1 MAIAFPFV
9 EVSIDTSALQPVA
22 QRAPGVLAVVGTA
35 SSGTA
40 AVNTPTVVNDIDEA
54 KVAFGD
60 TTNLTKALTAAFLQ
74 NPAPSKVYGVKLSG
88 SNWANALG
96 ALEAA
101 DDVTFVALASSPVKI
116 TGAASVN
123 DPIVALKAHCE
134 AQSSQGN
141 KRIGVAAVDPE
152 HAKSATYATDVI
164 ARTTPL
170 KSTVSRL
177 VMIAARGAEDDAS
190 NPAEVAAAAA
200 SAIAGQAPATSIVLK
215 SLRGFNM
222 PLSGQYGPSEIKA
235 LSADGIIPIIDPAL
249 VTGASLHFAEGT
261 TYTTDASLQFIDL
274 VTLLDDVEFKLKAS
288 LIGMIGD
295 ARISRGGL
303 AAVIRRAEGV
313 LDRVRSSGAITG
325 YSVIIPVYDALLK
338 PEAARTAGEASLIN
352 TTRADR
358 LVEMTVIIVIGP
370 AIHRLK
376 VGAAAPLL
384 IFFWRTCHAQ
394 LEFSPVCQIQ
404 RWIRRTTYHAD

>member
-1 MAIAFPFV
+1 M
-9 EVSIDTSALQPVA
+9 
-22 QRAPGVLAVVGTA
+22 
-35 SSGTA
+35 
-40 AVNTPTVVNDIDEA
+40 
-54 KVAFGD
+54 
-60 TTNLTKALTAAFLQ
+60 
-74 NPAPSKVYGVKLSG
+74 
-88 SNWANALG
+88 
-96 ALEAA
+96 
-101 DDVTFVALASSPVKI
+101 
-116 TGAASVN
+116 
-123 DPIVALKAHCE
+123 
-134 AQSSQGN
+134 
-141 KRIGVAAVDPE
+141 
-152 HAKSATYATDVI
+152 
-164 ARTTPL
+164 
-170 KSTVSRL
+170 
-177 VMIAARGAEDDAS
+177 
-190 NPAEVAAAAA
+190 
-200 SAIAGQAPATSIVLK
+200 VLK
-215 SLRGFNM
+215 KLRGFNM

-249 VTGASLHFAEGT
+249 VTGTSLHFAEGT

-274 VTLLDDVEFKLKAS
+274 VTLLDDVEFRLKAA

-376 VGAAAPLL
+376 VALQPR
-384 IFFWRTCHAQ
+384 F
-394 LEFSPVCQIQ
+394 
-404 RWIRRTTYHAD
+404 